1 MVRILD
7 LVRLEE
13 TIELL
18 LLILLLLF
26 VSEKVGAARL
36 NGLPV
41 CPMALGR
48 DLCCLLDNRICGR
61 KTDGAR

>member
-26 VSEKVGAARL
+26 VSEKVCGPTQRSS
-36 NGLPV
+36 GMPDGSR
-41 CPMALGR
+41 PR
-48 DLCCLLDNRICGR
+48 SLLS
-61 KTDGAR
+61 T